1 MRGLLQLLQ
10 SWHTAVNEELGRL
23 QRRVRAREVI
33 DRPVK
38 EPEQATRPELRPA
51 GGYWLM
57 ARPGPDCGR
66 AGAAPSTA
74 RHL

>member
-1 MRGLLQLLQ
+1 MQGRLQLLQ

-38 EPEQATRPELRPA
+38 EPEQASWPELRAA
-51 GGYWLM
+51 GEYWLM
-57 ARPGPDCGR
+57 ARPSPASG
-66 AGAAPSTA
+66 
-74 RHL
+74 